1 MAKKKNNKNRS
12 GQNNKT
18 KKISNYNRK
27 TKVVSEV
34 SSVTHQQQFDF
45 GGELDSIENLDVSF
59 VEEKER
65 KNVRK
70 KLVLDE
76 KKDNSS
82 EKKGNFTTILLIVI
96 LILLGLLICFFV
108 VYFNGKNNK
117 NIVEKIVEKT
127 IVDDNYLFLGDSI
140 TDYYDLDKFYE
151 GLPVVNS
158 GISGN
163 RTTDILNDMKNRVYK
178 YNPSK
183 IFLLI
188 GTNDFLDD
196 VSDDEIA
203 DNIGKIIKLIKE
215 NRPYAEI
222 YLESIYPVNK
232 NDDEK
237 ISLSMVSVRDNEHIK
252 SVNDKLK
259 ELCKEEKITYID
271 LYSKLADDDG
281 NLKLEYTIEGLHLS
295 EDGYKV
301 VTDAIF
307 KYIKNN

>member
-1 MAKKKNNKNRS
+1 MAKKKNNS
-12 GQNNKT
+12 YNK
-18 KKISNYNRK
+18 KVVSNYNRK
-27 TKVVSEV
+27 TKVLDEV
-34 SSVTHQQQFDF
+34 KSFTQQQQFDF

-65 KNVRK
+65 KNARK
-70 KLVLDE
+70 KLVLEE
-76 KKDNSS
+76 KKEKSS
-82 EKKGNFTTILLIVI
+82 KKNMSFIILLII
-96 LILLGLLICFFV
+96 TLILLGLLIYFFV
-108 VYFNGKNNK
+108 VYSNEENNK

-140 TDYYDLDKFYE
+140 TDFYNLDKFYE
-151 GLPVVNS
+151 GFPVVNS

-196 VSDDEIA
+196 VSNDEIVN
-203 DNIGKIIKLIKE
+203 NIGKIIKLIKE
-215 NRPYAEI
+215 NRPYASI
-222 YLESIYPVNK
+222 YLESIYPVNRT
-232 NDDEK
+232 DDEK
-237 ISLSMVSVRDNEHIK
+237 ISLSMVSVRDNERIK
-252 SVNDKLK
+252 DVNDKLK
-259 ELCKEEKITYID
+259 VLCKDEKITYID
-271 LYSKLADDDG
+271 LYSKLVDDDD

-301 VTDAIF
+301 VTDEIF
-307 KYIKNN
+307 KYIKSN